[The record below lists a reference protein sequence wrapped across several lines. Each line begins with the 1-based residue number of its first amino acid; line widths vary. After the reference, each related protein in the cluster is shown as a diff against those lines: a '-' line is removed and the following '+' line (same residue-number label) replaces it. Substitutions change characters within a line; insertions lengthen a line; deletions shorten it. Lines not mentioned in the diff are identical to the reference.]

1 MEGISEMTRLLK
13 AAIILSVTAFSISA
27 ANAEDGIGFAG
38 KTRQNPLKP
47 SAEGLKGLFSIEKF
61 DMQQTVGLSF
71 GTGANR
77 FSQYYL
83 NTMVYKVSEP
93 LTIQVTLG
101 LQNQKLGSNAFGA
114 TGAGGVKVVIPNIGI
129 LYQPTP
135 NLKIE
140 FGFSNTPYHNSGYDS
155 FWGYR

>member
-1 MEGISEMTRLLK
+1 MTRLLK

-38 KTRQNPLKP
+38 KTLQNPLKP
-47 SAEGLKGLFSIEKF
+47 SGEGLKGLFATEKF

-83 NTMVYKVSEP
+83 NTITYKVSAP
-93 LTIQVTLG
+93 LTIQATLG
-101 LQNQKLGSNAFGA
+101 LQNQTLGSNARGVI
-114 TGAGGVKVVIPNIGI
+114 GAGGVKMVIPNLGV

-140 FGFSNTPYHNSGYDS
+140 FGFSNTPYYNSGYDS
-155 FWGYR
+155 FLGYR

>member
-1 MEGISEMTRLLK
+1 MTRLLK

-27 ANAEDGIGFAG
+27 AIAEDGIGFTG

-47 SAEGLKGLFSIEKF
+47 SAEGLKGLFATEKF

-71 GTGANR
+71 GTGASR

-83 NTMVYKVSEP
+83 NTITYKVSEP
-93 LTIQVTLG
+93 LTIQATLG
-101 LQNQKLGSNAFGA
+101 LQNQTLGNNTRGA
-114 TGAGGVKVVIPNIGI
+114 TGAGGVKMVIPNIGV
-129 LYQPTP
+129 LYQPTR

-140 FGFSNTPYHNSGYDS
+140 FGFSNTPYYNSGYDS
-155 FWGYR
+155 FFGYR

>member
-13 AAIILSVTAFSISA
+13 AAIILSFTAFSISA
-27 ANAEDGIGFAG
+27 ANAEDGIGFVG

-47 SAEGLKGLFSIEKF
+47 TAEGLMGLFPTEKF
-61 DMQQTVGLSF
+61 DMQQTLGLSF

-77 FSQYYL
+77 FSQYYM
-83 NTMVYKVSEP
+83 NTMIYKVSEP
-93 LTIQVTLG
+93 LTIQATLG
-101 LQNQKLGSNAFGA
+101 LQNQTLGSHAFGA
-114 TGAGGVKVVIPNIGI
+114 TGAGGVTVVIPNIGI

-140 FGFSNTPYHNSGYDS
+140 FGFSNTPYYNSGYDS
-155 FWGYR
+155 FLGYR